1 MMKIL
6 RTWFLRFSGLFS
18 KSHRERDF
26 AAEIEAHLQM
36 QIDDNLRSGMAPEE
50 ARREALLK
58 LGGVE
63 QTRQA
68 YRERGTVPFFESVAQ
83 DLRFACR
90 QLIKNPG
97 FAVTAVFVLALGM
110 GASVAIFAFV
120 DAALL
125 KPLPYRDPA
134 RLVGVYETVAKMP
147 HTNLSYQDYQDW
159 KKMNRSLDSLDAWS
173 YSAYGLNTSAG
184 LQLAPGARVTDGFFR
199 TLGVSPMLGRDFY
212 SGEDSVS
219 AAHSVILSYNG
230 WQKWFGG
237 RSDVIGQQVILSGRS
252 YTVVGIL
259 PQSFHFAPRGRA
271 DFWVP
276 LQPDGPCEK
285 RRSCHNLFGLARMKN
300 GVSVSAALAD
310 LKTVAQ
316 QLAVQYPVSNQG
328 QGAVVMLLSDSIL
341 TDVRPILLL
350 LLGGAVLLL
359 LIACINVSSLLLV
372 RSASRKREIAVRG
385 ALGAGRA
392 RLVRQFMTEG
402 FVLVA
407 GGSAAG
413 LALAYGA
420 TRLLLRLIPEDMLA
434 GMPYLEGIGLNLRVL
449 AFAAGVAVAAAILFS
464 LTPMLRLSFS
474 NVHDGLAEGNRGYA
488 GSTWRRM
495 GANLVVIELATAV
508 VLLVGAGL
516 LGKSFY
522 NLLHVDL
529 GFDPE
534 HLATVSVMAPDVGYD
549 KDEQLLPPARKILD
563 SVAALPGVQS
573 AALDSLLP
581 VTYNGNT
588 TWMRIVGRPFHGEHN
603 EVNDRDVSPDFF
615 KTIRA
620 RLVRGRY
627 FAATDDAKRP
637 RVVIINETLARQ
649 YFPGEDPIGKQI
661 GDPELTQ
668 KSLRQIVGVV
678 NDVKEGALDSE
689 MWPALYEPFEQDA
702 DGYYSV
708 IVRTSQAPESIIP
721 SLLASIHQ
729 AVPDFATVDENT
741 MGRRI
746 ADSQSAYLH
755 RSSAWLI
762 GGFALLALLL
772 GAVGL
777 YGVIAYSVS
786 QRTREIG
793 VRMALGAQRAAVYQ
807 LIMSE
812 AGWLTGVG
820 ILAGLACAVGVAA
833 LMHKLLFGVAAWD
846 VSTLIAVSVLLG
858 LSALLASYLPARRA
872 ASVNPVD
879 ALRAE

>member
-1 MMKIL
+1 MKLL
-6 RTWFLRFSGLFS
+6 RTWFLRFGGLFS
-18 KSHRERDF
+18 KSRRDHEF
-26 AAEIEAHLQM
+26 AAEIESHLQM
-36 QIDDNLRSGMAPEE
+36 QIDDNLRSGMTAEE
-50 ARREALLK
+50 ARRAALVK

-68 YRERGTVPFFESVAQ
+68 YRERGTVPFAESVWQ
-83 DLRFACR
+83 DLRYSLRLLA
-90 QLIKNPG
+90 KNPG
-97 FAVTAVFVLALGM
+97 FAFTAIFVLALGM

-125 KPLPYRDPA
+125 KPLPYRDPS
-134 RLVGVYETVAKMP
+134 RLVGVYEAVARLP
-147 HTNLSYQDYQDW
+147 HTNLSYEDYRDW
-159 KKMNRSLDSLDAWS
+159 KKMNRSLDSLSAWS
-173 YSAYGLNTSAG
+173 YSAYGLTTSAG
-184 LQLAPGARVTDGFFR
+184 LQLAPGARVSDGFFR
-199 TLGVSPMLGRDFY
+199 TLGVSPILGRDFY
-212 SGEDSVS
+212 SGEDSLS
-219 AAHSVILSYNG
+219 AARAVILSYNG

-237 RSDVIGQQVILSGRS
+237 RSDVIGQQVTLSGRS

-259 PQSFHFAPRGRA
+259 PQSFQFASRGRA
-271 DFWVP
+271 DFWAT
-276 LQPDGPCEK
+276 LQPEGPCEK
-285 RRSCHNLFGLARMKN
+285 RRSCHNLFGIGRLKD

-316 QLAVQYPVSNQG
+316 QLEVQYPASNHG
-328 QGAVVMLLSDSIL
+328 QTAGVMLLSDSIL

-372 RSASRKREIAVRG
+372 RSESRKREIAVRG

-392 RLVRQFMTEG
+392 RLVQQFMTEG

-413 LALAYGA
+413 IALAYGV

-434 GMPYLEGIGLNLRVL
+434 GMPYLQGLGLNLRVL
-449 AFAAGVAVAAAILFS
+449 AFAAGVAVGAAILFS
-464 LTPMLRLSFS
+464 LTPMLRLSFA
-474 NVHDGLAEGNRGYA
+474 NVREGLAEGNRGYA

-534 HLATVSVMAPDVGYD
+534 HLATVGVMAPDVGYD

-563 SVAALPGVQS
+563 GVAALPGVQS
-573 AALDSLLP
+573 AALTSLLP

-603 EVNDRDVSPDFF
+603 EVNERDVTPDFF

-620 RLVRGRY
+620 RLVSGRY
-627 FAATDDAKRP
+627 FTATDDANRP
-637 RVVIINETLARQ
+637 GVAIVNEALVRQ

-661 GDPELTQ
+661 GDPELSK

-678 NDVKEGALDSE
+678 NDVKEGALDTE
-689 MWPALYEPFEQDA
+689 IWPAIYLPFEQDA

-729 AVPDFATVDENT
+729 SAPDFATVDETT
-741 MGRRI
+741 MSRRI
-746 ADSQSAYLH
+746 ADSQAAYLH

-762 GGFALLALLL
+762 GGFAALALML

-820 ILAGLACAVGVAA
+820 ILAGLACAVGAAA
-833 LMHKLLFGVAAWD
+833 LMRKLLFGVAAWD
-846 VSTLIAVSVLLG
+846 VSTLAAVSVLLA
-858 LSALLASYLPARRA
+858 LSALVASYLPARRA
-872 ASVNPVD
+872 ASINPVD

>member
-1 MMKIL
+1 MKKL
-6 RTWFLRFSGLFS
+6 RAWLLRSRGVFS
-18 KSHRERDF
+18 KEQREREF
-26 AAEIEAHLQM
+26 ASEIESHLQM
-36 QIDDNLRSGMAPEE
+36 QIDDNLRSGMSPEE
-50 ARREALLK
+50 ARRAALLK

-63 QTRQA
+63 QTKQA
-68 YRERGTVPFFESVAQ
+68 YRERGTMPLVESVWQ
-83 DLRFACR
+83 DLRFTFR
-90 QLIKNPG
+90 QLTKNPA
-97 FAVTAVFVLALGM
+97 FAITAIVVLALGL

-120 DAALL
+120 DAALI
-125 KPLPYRDPA
+125 KPLPYREPS
-134 RLVGVYETVAKMP
+134 RIVGVFETVAKIP
-147 HTNLSYQDYQDW
+147 RSNLSYPDYQDW
-159 KKMNRSLDSLDAWS
+159 KKLNQVFTSLDAWTF
-173 YSAYGLNTSAG
+173 SAYGLNTPTG
-184 LQLAPGARVTDGFFR
+184 LQLAPGGRVSDGFFR
-199 TLGVSPMLGRDFY
+199 TLGVKPLLGRDFY

-219 AAHSVILSYNG
+219 AAHAVILSYNG

-237 RSDVIGQQVILSGRS
+237 RSDVIGQPITLSGKS
-252 YTVVGIL
+252 YTVVGVL
-259 PQSFHFAPRGRA
+259 PQEFHFAPRGRA
-271 DFWVP
+271 DFWAT
-276 LQPDGPCEK
+276 LQPDGSCEK
-285 RRSCHNLFGLARMKN
+285 RRSCHNLFGIARLKN

-316 QLAVQYPVSNQG
+316 QLEVQYPVSNHG
-328 QGAVVMLLSDSIL
+328 QGAAVMLLRDSIL

-350 LLGGAVLLL
+350 LLGGAGLLL

-372 RSASRKREIAVRG
+372 RSESRKREFAVRG

-392 RLVRQFMTEG
+392 RLVQQFMTEG
-402 FVLVA
+402 VVLVA
-407 GGSAAG
+407 GGTVAG
-413 LALAYGA
+413 LGLAYGA
-420 TRLLLRLIPEDMLA
+420 TRLLLRLIPEEMLA
-434 GMPYLEGIGLNLRVL
+434 GMPYLQGLGLNLRVL
-449 AFAAGVAVAAAILFS
+449 AFAAGIAVATAILFS
-464 LTPMLRLSFS
+464 VTPMLRLSFA
-474 NVHDGLAEGNRGYA
+474 NVREGLAEGNRGYA

-508 VLLVGAGL
+508 VLLAGASL

-529 GFDPE
+529 GFDSE
-534 HLATVSVMAPDVGYD
+534 HLATVGVMAPDVGYD

-563 SVAALPGVQS
+563 GVASLPGVQS
-573 AALDSLLP
+573 AALTSLLP

-603 EVNDRDVSPDFF
+603 EVNERDVSADFF

-627 FAATDDAKRP
+627 FTTTDDAQRP
-637 RVVIINETLARQ
+637 GVAIINEALARQ
-649 YFPGEDPIGKQI
+649 YFPGEDPVGKQI

-689 MWPALYEPFEQDA
+689 IWPAIYEPFEQDA
-702 DGYYSV
+702 DSYYSV

-721 SLLASIHQ
+721 SLLSSIHQ
-729 AVPDFATVDENT
+729 SAPDFATLDENT
-741 MGRRI
+741 MARRI

-762 GGFALLALLL
+762 GGFAALALLL

-793 VRMALGAQRAAVYQ
+793 VRMALGAQRVAVYQ

-820 ILAGLACAVGVAA
+820 ILAGLACSIGAAA
-833 LMHKLLFGVAAWD
+833 LMRKLLFGVQAWD
-846 VSTLIAVSVLLG
+846 ISTLAGVSVVLAI
-858 LSALLASYLPARRA
+858 SALLASYLPARRA
-872 ASVNPVD
+872 AQVD
-879 ALRAE
+879 PAITLRAE